1 MSKVSFNSQKAIN
14 MVDKIVDGV
23 TEALADMLFKDIKRR
38 SPVRS
43 GLFKRS
49 WIKLG
54 KGRKFR
60 IVNPQPYGPA
70 LEAGRSPKAREGVI
84 GPAVKNIKQISKN
97 TMSKNNT

>member
-1 MSKVSFNSQKAIN
+1 MSKVSFNSRKAIAA
-14 MVDKIVDGV
+14 VDQIVNGV
-23 TEALADMLFKDIKRR
+23 TETLTDVLFKDIKRR

-49 WIKLG
+49 WAKRG

-70 LEAGRSPKAREGVI
+70 LEAGRSPKAREGVMR
-84 GPAVKNIKQISKN
+84 PAIKNIKQI
-97 TMSKNNT
+97 